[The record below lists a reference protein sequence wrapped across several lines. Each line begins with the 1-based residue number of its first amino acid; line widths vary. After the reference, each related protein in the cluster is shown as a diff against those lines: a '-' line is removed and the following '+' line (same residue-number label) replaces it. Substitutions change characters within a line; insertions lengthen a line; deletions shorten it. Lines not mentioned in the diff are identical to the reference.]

1 VRTCQGFSTAFY
13 ERISMDGMGTFHTDT
28 FLEGKTAVVTGGTRG
43 IGYAIA
49 KALAGAGAQVAI
61 CGRGHTTV
69 ENAVTQLANQSKSK
83 VVGKAAD
90 VRSSTEVVK
99 FFQFVD
105 SELGGLDILVNN
117 AGVGVFKSTAEL
129 SVEDWTKT
137 LETNL
142 SGAFYCS
149 KEAALR
155 MRNRKGGYVIHISS
169 LAGKNGFAGG
179 AAYNASKF
187 GLNGLSEAMMLDHRY
202 EGIRVSC
209 VMPGSVDT
217 EFGKGSQGTA
227 EWKIAS
233 EDVAEIVLMLL
244 KTPVRTLIS
253 RVEVRPTKPQ
263 K

>member
-1 VRTCQGFSTAFY
+1 
-13 ERISMDGMGTFHTDT
+13 
-28 FLEGKTAVVTGGTRG
+28 
-43 IGYAIA
+43 
-49 KALAGAGAQVAI
+49 
-61 CGRGHTTV
+61 
-69 ENAVTQLANQSKSK
+69 

-105 SELGGLDILVNN
+105 SEFGGVDILVNN
-117 AGVGVFKSTAEL
+117 AGVRIFRSTAEL

-149 KEAALR
+149 KEAVSR

-169 LAGKNGFAGG
+169 LAGKNAFAGG

-187 GLNGLSEAMMLDHRY
+187 GLNGFSEAMMLDHRY

-217 EFGKGSQGTA
+217 EFGKGSKGGA

-253 RVEVRPTKPQ
+253 RVEVRPSKPQ